1 LSSVGAL
8 AAGVWPIT
16 SSLSFRITR
25 ICRLRLLSS
34 IGEIVK
40 SNCRLKLYLNGSS
53 RVSQEA
59 VRNLSVLCHEAI
71 AGEHEVTIID
81 VSTDSSEADTAKI
94 IWTPTLVK
102 TFPLPERRIVG
113 NLSDHDWVIHALD
126 LPLDEIPPRQAE
138 APKPI
143 EKMPLLL
150 IAEPERV
157 QKLFG
162 QISDQVLTRQ
172 EHTLQGAR
180 LAVRREHF
188 AAGLLDWNPLTG
200 PEGECIEFLHEVCT
214 DVPIVVLLDSS
225 ESPDAK
231 SILNHGAADVISYDD
246 VQTDQFEEFLR
257 KSIARHMVHDQ
268 LRALLRSSPDGMLI
282 LDADGVVRY
291 ANPAAEFILS
301 LRYSQL
307 IGRRLHQLLP
317 GMQTT
322 GRFMVGSGR
331 FVEARAAG
339 VAWFGRSS
347 QILSLRD
354 VTTHV
359 DAERSTRKLLSAL
372 QARNERLSE
381 DVIHDPLTGLL
392 NRRGLHEALLLEV
405 DRGRRSS
412 APLAALLIDCDDFK
426 GINDLLGH
434 SVGDQ
439 ALRFVATVTSD
450 SLRPNDRVGRVGGDE
465 FFVLLPDARPA
476 EAARVGDRI
485 LKNLATQP
493 RPETLK
499 DRTVTVS
506 IGSTRVPAG
515 TSSIDDVIAAAS
527 AALKM
532 AKAHGKSRVSLGHET
547 GFTLPNDSSE
557 LRKLLEPRRL
567 RVVTQTIVNLPDGRA
582 AGYELF
588 VRGPKGE
595 FELPETLFE
604 LARTLNT
611 LADFDLHCLRTV
623 LAAGAA
629 LPSKE
634 RRHVNLLPDTI
645 AHDSAEPVFSML
657 LDSHPPFDLC
667 VEISARELVDEP
679 AAIRSSRQWFR
690 DHGVSF
696 ALDNIGFERNSL
708 EALILLE
715 PDFVKINAG
724 RTPNDA
730 GQNRDLR
737 RFTGVA
743 QQLGAEIIVAGVESQ
758 ESAEFLAERGVHLAQ
773 GDFWG
778 KPSELSAGQANL

>member
-1 LSSVGAL
+1 
-8 AAGVWPIT
+8 
-16 SSLSFRITR
+16 
-25 ICRLRLLSS
+25 
-34 IGEIVK
+34 VK

-53 RVSQEA
+53 RTSQEA
-59 VRNLSVLCHEAI
+59 VRNLSLLCHDVI

-81 VSTDSSEADTAKI
+81 VSKDSRAADTAEI

-113 NLSDHDWVIHALD
+113 NLSNHEWVINALD
-126 LPLDEIPPRQAE
+126 LPLGDIPLRPAE
-138 APKPI
+138 AAQGI
-143 EKMPLLL
+143 GLMPLLL
-150 IAEPERV
+150 IAEAERAES
-157 QKLFG
+157 LG
-162 QISDQVLTRQ
+162 QISGQWITRR

-180 LAVRREHF
+180 LAVHREHF
-188 AAGLLDWNPLTG
+188 AAGLLDWNPLTA
-200 PEGECIEFLHEVCT
+200 PEAECIEFLHELCT
-214 DVPIVVLLDSS
+214 DVPIVVLADSS
-225 ESPDAK
+225 ESPEAR
-231 SILNHGAADVISYDD
+231 SILNHGAADVISYGEM
-246 VQTDQFEEFLR
+246 QTDQFEELLR

-291 ANPAAEFILS
+291 ANPASENMLS

-307 IGRRLHQLLP
+307 VGRRLHQLLP
-317 GMQTT
+317 GMQTS

-339 VAWFGRSS
+339 VTWFGRSS
-347 QILSLRD
+347 HILSLRD

-372 QARNERLSE
+372 QARNERLFE
-381 DVIHDPLTGLL
+381 DAIHDPLTGLL
-392 NRRGLHEALLLEV
+392 NRRGLQEALLLEL
-405 DRGRRSS
+405 DRGRRSN

-426 GINDLLGH
+426 SINDLLGH
-434 SVGDQ
+434 SVGDE
-439 ALRFVATVTSD
+439 ALRFVATVTAD
-450 SLRPNDRVGRVGGDE
+450 SLRPNDRVGRIGGDE

-476 EAARVGDRI
+476 EAARVGERI
-485 LKNLATQP
+485 LKNLAIQS
-493 RPETLK
+493 RPATLK

-515 TSSIDDVIAAAS
+515 TSNIDSVIKAAS
-527 AALKM
+527 TALKV
-532 AKAHGKSRVSLGHET
+532 AKSHGKSRVSLHHET
-547 GFTLPNDSSE
+547 GSRSMEDSGE

-567 RVVTQTIVNLPDGRA
+567 RVVTQKIVNLPDGGA

-588 VRGPKGE
+588 VRGPQGE

-611 LADFDLHCLRTV
+611 LAEFDLHCLRTV

-645 AHDSAEPVFSML
+645 ARDFTEPVFAML
-657 LDSHPPFDLC
+657 LESQPSFDLC
-667 VEISARELVDEP
+667 VEISARELVDDP
-679 AAIRSSRQWFR
+679 AAIQSSRQWLR
-690 DHGVSF
+690 SHGVSF

-724 RTPNDA
+724 RSPNDA
-730 GQNRDLR
+730 EQNRNLR

-743 QQLGAEIIVAGVESQ
+743 RQVGAEMIVAGVESQ
-758 ESAEFLAERGVHLAQ
+758 QSAEFLTEMGVHLAQ
-773 GDFWG
+773 GDYWG
-778 KPSELSAGQANL
+778 KPAELPAV